1 MSRGAGRISLFH
13 TEAPYF
19 NIFNK
24 SYRITTFL
32 SGAGILIP
40 AATSNVARSETQIFS
55 TYEDNLLRNFVTK
68 VAELELYWSVLEK
81 IFQRH

>member
-1 MSRGAGRISLFH
+1 MSREAGRKSLFH

-19 NIFNK
+19 NLFNK
-24 SYRITTFL
+24 SYRMTTFL

-40 AATSNVARSETQIFS
+40 AGKGNVTRSGTQIFS
-55 TYEDNLLRNFVTK
+55 TCEDNLLRNFVAK